1 MVAGRDAEGGQG
13 TVEWVALLLAV
24 SIATLAILAAVAG
37 PLGALGLVRAIS
49 AKLLC
54 AAGLSGSCSTDGAV
68 VGAYGP
74 EIAAMVSEGAPEI
87 DYEEGMSELPI
98 DFRSCRTTSCGNGAQ
113 AGSVEASDGGEPAA
127 AFVHVVDCRTSLARA
142 ESARR
147 EYDCS
152 GERAGNLYVQ
162 YWLYYPD
169 SSTSP
174 WSDLPGRPG
183 AHADDWEG
191 YQLRI
196 GPDGTDARAT
206 SHHGYAYRG
215 GLTNWPSD
223 AGLVGS
229 SAWGDATGRLYV
241 SGGSHAGHV
250 YEPRSLSVARGA
262 RTAGRAAEALAGEIV
277 HRRRAPPR
285 ALRVTFTYR
294 RSPSRWTPAGDLRLI
309 PIEILDGEA
318 RRTRFAITPP
328 WNKPVYRDPEDQ
340 GT

>member
-1 MVAGRDAEGGQG
+1 MASRLDAEGGQA
-13 TVEWVALLLAV
+13 TVEWVALVLAV

-49 AKLLC
+49 TRLLC
-54 AAGLSGSCSTDGAV
+54 AADLSSSCATDAAL

-74 EIAAMVSEGAPEI
+74 EIAAMVADGAPEI
-87 DYEEGMSELPI
+87 DYEEGMTELPI
-98 DFRSCRTTSCGNGAQ
+98 DFRSCRSTSCGNGVEE
-113 AGSVEASDGGEPAA
+113 GSVDLTERGEPAA
-127 AFVHVVDCRTSLARA
+127 AFVHVVDCRTSVARA
-142 ESARR
+142 DSRR
-147 EYDCS
+147 HGYECS

-196 GPDGTDARAT
+196 GAGGTQARAT

-215 GLTNWPSD
+215 GPTNWPSD
-223 AGLVGS
+223 AGLIGS
-229 SAWGDATGRLYV
+229 SAWGDATGHLYV

-250 YEPRSLSVARGA
+250 YEPRALSVVRGA
-262 RTAGRAAEALAGEIV
+262 RTAGRAGEALAAEVIHGR
-277 HRRRAPPR
+277 HAPPR
-285 ALRVTFTYR
+285 ALRVSFTYQ
-294 RSPSRWTPAGDLRLI
+294 RSPSRWTPGGDLRLI
-309 PIEILDGEA
+309 PTETLDAATRGS
-318 RRTRFAITPP
+318 RFAITPP
-328 WNKPVYRDPEDQ
+328 WRKPVYRDPEDQ